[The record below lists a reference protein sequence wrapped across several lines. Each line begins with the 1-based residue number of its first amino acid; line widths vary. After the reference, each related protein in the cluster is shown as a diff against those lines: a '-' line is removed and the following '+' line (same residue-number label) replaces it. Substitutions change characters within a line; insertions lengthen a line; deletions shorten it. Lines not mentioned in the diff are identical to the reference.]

1 MRSFQRKPKAFRP
14 NRLFEERDPLREQA
28 LAIEAERL
36 GKSKGRRVLRRR
48 FMDGKQRQSPIGKR
62 RSKNPNGLFDLIGEF
77 RSHILT

>member
-1 MRSFQRKPKAFRP
+1 MRNFLKRPKAFRA

-48 FMDGKQRQSPIGKR
+48 FMDGKQRQSPIRQAQKQE
-62 RSKNPNGLFDLIGEF
+62 S
-77 RSHILT
+77 